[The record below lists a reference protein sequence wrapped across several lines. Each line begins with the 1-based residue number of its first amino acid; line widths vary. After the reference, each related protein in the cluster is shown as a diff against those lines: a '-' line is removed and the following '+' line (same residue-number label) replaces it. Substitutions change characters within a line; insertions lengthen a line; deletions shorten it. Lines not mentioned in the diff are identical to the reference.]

1 MALKITQGTYKLMF
15 MFVSQYIKVIL
26 EFKILTVAVA
36 SERHYFMFLRT
47 RPVMDLMC
55 SPSAS
60 QYTPVGLA
68 QFPLLCFKPD
78 PPPSPPTHPIPP
90 TDTHKDM
97 HTEPPDRMPSSLNNS
112 FFNIC
117 PEAALL
123 PFVHSLYPK
132 ACHPALIKQKMV
144 INISFC

>member
-1 MALKITQGTYKLMF
+1 MF

-78 PPPSPPTHPIPP
+78 PPPPPQSIPSHPQTHTKTCTQSPR
-90 TDTHKDM
+90 
-97 HTEPPDRMPSSLNNS
+97 TE
-112 FFNIC
+112 C
-117 PEAALL
+117 PL
-123 PFVHSLYPK
+123 P
-132 ACHPALIKQKMV
+132 
-144 INISFC
+144 